1 MMEENATPLFNGNIA
16 TTNWRTASDDVLR
29 KYSYDYDHLNR
40 LKYAHYQKPGITA
53 QRPGSYDESLSYDK
67 NGNIQTLNRF
77 GYLDNDN
84 GTVVEI
90 DKLFYDYTH
99 NQLDQVY
106 DQSNSI
112 NGFKDRNVGSTD
124 YEYDE
129 NGNMTVDKNK
139 GILNIVYNHLNL
151 PTSIVFENEK
161 YISYIYNAVGVKLQK
176 FVNDMANPV
185 TTDYLSGFQY
195 SSAAAQNPYNG
206 LQFFPH
212 AEGYVDAYGNQFN
225 YVYNYTDHLG
235 NIRLSYG
242 EEKRTGFVKIIEE
255 NNYYPFGLKHSNYNL
270 QKSDFVPAVLGSAVN
285 LDAEV
290 ELKPVARNS
299 YQYKYNG
306 KELQDELGLNLYDYG
321 ARFYDPALGRWMNV
335 DPLAEQMR
343 RHSPYNYAFNNPIYF
358 IDPDG
363 MAPSPPDDIYV
374 NTKTSQVSVIKTNDK
389 NDRVIVDGKNT
400 GITEKGEYKNTYK
413 GYSTNEVKINYGGD
427 ADKSKV
433 SDYSTSVIVD
443 IMNASGNSFI
453 MINSTLRTPEDQAR
467 IMSDLVNKNGMNDT
481 KVLYSSNGDKVL
493 DKFPSIQKMVDKINE
508 IGPVKVSNHL
518 GDPSI
523 INVVDISPWR
533 GGITNPKGFAKEAS
547 DAKPK
552 TSEVLTPWNSRDK
565 AIHIAIPQPKK

>member
-1 MMEENATPLFNGNIA
+1 M
-16 TTNWRTASDDVLR
+16 V
-29 KYSYDYDHLNR
+29 
-40 LKYAHYQKPGITA
+40 
-53 QRPGSYDESLSYDK
+53 
-67 NGNIQTLNRF
+67 
-77 GYLDNDN
+77 
-84 GTVVEI
+84 
-90 DKLFYDYTH
+90 
-99 NQLDQVY
+99 
-106 DQSNSI
+106 
-112 NGFKDRNVGSTD
+112 
-124 YEYDE
+124 
-129 NGNMTVDKNK
+129 
-139 GILNIVYNHLNL
+139 
-151 PTSIVFENEK
+151 
-161 YISYIYNAVGVKLQK
+161 
-176 FVNDMANPV
+176 NPV
-185 TTDYLSGFQY
+185 STDYLSGFQY
-195 SSAAAQNPYNG
+195 VG
-206 LQFFPH
+206 GKLKFFPH
-212 AEGYVDAYGNQFN
+212 AEGYVNVEEGKFS

-235 NIRLSYG
+235 NVRLSYAQDTQTNNL
-242 EEKRTGFVKIIEE
+242 RIIEE
-255 NNYYPFGLKHSNYNL
+255 NNYYPFGLKHANYNA
-270 QKSDFVPAVLGSAVN
+270 QEYDFKETEIGNYVIIEPTPTN
-285 LDAEV
+285 D
-290 ELKPVARNS
+290 

-306 KELQDELGLNLYDYG
+306 KEFQDELGLNFYDYQ
-321 ARFYDPALGRWMNV
+321 ARNYDPSIGRWMNV